1 MAIKLIHNP
10 YSARW
15 ESGKR
20 QGDMLNALD
29 SFGLTYELS
38 ETEKPGDAL
47 NFANKAVE
55 DGFEIIIAAGGD
67 GTIQEVVN
75 GILKKGKNKS
85 LPKLGFMPMGTAND
99 LIANLGMPT
108 DLKDAAKVIANG
120 HIKQIDLGQ
129 VNNRYFIN
137 NAGLG
142 LEPFITIIQE
152 KIKYPRGILR
162 YLISAVLAILIN
174 PQWVGKIKW
183 DDGEYEGPITMIS
196 IGNCARTG
204 GLFYTV
210 PNANPFDGKLSFV
223 YGGIKSRLEIF
234 KALPMAMKPG
244 KGNYIE
250 HADVNEIHCTWMEV
264 NIKPDTPANSDG
276 EIFTNKIGHLKY
288 KIHPAALPI
297 IIKNN
302 AK

>member
-1 MAIKLIHNP
+1 MVIKVIHNP

-15 ESGKR
+15 TSGKR
-20 QGDMLNALD
+20 QADMLNALD
-29 SFGLTYELS
+29 TAGLTYELS
-38 ETEKPGDAL
+38 ETEKPGDAI
-47 NFANKAVE
+47 NIANQAVE
-55 DGFEIIIAAGGD
+55 DGFEIIIVAGGD

-75 GILKKGKNKS
+75 GILKKGKNVP

-99 LIANLGMPT
+99 LMANLGMPT
-108 DLKDAAKVIANG
+108 DLEKAAKVIAEG
-120 HIKQIDLGQ
+120 YTKQIDLGK

-152 KIKYPRGILR
+152 KIKYPRGIIR
-162 YLISAVLAILIN
+162 YLLAAVIAILKN
-174 PQWVGKIKW
+174 PQWAGKIKW
-183 DDGEYEGPITMIS
+183 DDGEYEGLITMIS

-250 HADVNEIHCTWMEV
+250 HPAVNEIHCTWMEASL
-264 NIKPDTPANSDG
+264 KPDTPANSDG
-276 EIFTNKIGHLKY
+276 EMFATEIDQLRY
-288 KIHPAALPI
+288 QVHPAALSVI
-297 IIKNN
+297 INQ
-302 AK
+302 